1 VLQSA
6 VDSSSFG
13 AQIVIVRA
21 GQEVAMRHNGL
32 WIFVGFLVSAALPG
46 FAGDIAFLDAE
57 RAVGTVKEGQQQL
70 QALEA
75 WAVPERQRLEEVRSR
90 VAELT
95 QQLANQRTIASADV
109 IRETENEL
117 LKAQREFE
125 DAGRKFNRDLENKQN
140 EFLAQV
146 ATRVGGVASEYAA
159 ANGLDA
165 VFVLKAQPLVY
176 VAEGADITNTVIE
189 LYDEKYPV
197 D

>member
-1 VLQSA
+1 
-6 VDSSSFG
+6 
-13 AQIVIVRA
+13 
-21 GQEVAMRHNGL
+21 MRPNAL
-32 WIFVGFLVSAALPG
+32 WIFVSFMVCAAVPG
-46 FAGDIAFLDAE
+46 FAGNIGFLDAE
-57 RAVGTVKEGQQQL
+57 RAIGTVKEGKQQL

-75 WAVPERQRLEEVRSR
+75 WAGPERQRLEGMRTR
-90 VAELT
+90 VGELT
-95 QQLANQRTIASADV
+95 QQLANQRTVASADV

-117 LKAQREFE
+117 LKAQRGFE

-146 ATRVGGVASEYAA
+146 ATRVGSIASEYAA
-159 ANGLDA
+159 ANGFDA

-176 VAEGADITNTVIE
+176 VADGADITDTVIK